1 MSEPALLLVGVS
13 AGSLLPRAGA
23 WMTAVKVLFGVLM
36 LGMAVYVARPAWPY
50 FKTQVLGWEAPA
62 SAHRSVLPFKRVH
75 SVAELDAA
83 VAQARTDG
91 RAVMLDFY
99 ADWCVSCIEMEQGTF
114 TDALVQ
120 SRLKGVVLLQ
130 ADVTLNSADDRA
142 LMQRFG
148 LFGPPG
154 ILFFNPQG
162 EEQVAARVIGFQN
175 AQAFLV
181 SLRKAGL

>member
-1 MSEPALLLVGVS
+1 VAAEQKGLAFEK
-13 AGSLLPRAGA
+13 
-23 WMTAVKVLFGVLM
+23 VKD
-36 LGMAVYVARPAWPY
+36 
-50 FKTQVLGWEAPA
+50 
-62 SAHRSVLPFKRVH
+62 
-75 SVAELDAA
+75 VAELDARLA
-83 VAQARTDG
+83 AAQADG
-91 RAVMLDFY
+91 KTVMLDFY

-142 LMQRFG
+142 LMARFG

-162 EEQVAARVIGFQN
+162 QEQAGARVIGYQN
-175 AQAFLV
+175 AQDFLK
-181 SLRKAGL
+181 SLQKAGL